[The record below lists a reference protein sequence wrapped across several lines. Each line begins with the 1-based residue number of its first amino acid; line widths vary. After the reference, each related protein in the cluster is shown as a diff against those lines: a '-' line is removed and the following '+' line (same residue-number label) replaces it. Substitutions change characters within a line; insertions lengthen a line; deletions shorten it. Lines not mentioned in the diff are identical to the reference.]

1 MNAQVLTAS
10 AAVIATATPAFA
22 LPSPPEGF
30 SGVFLWVFGG
40 YCAII
45 IVTQTLAAF
54 RSLADRAKRQTKAA
68 GTNDAEG

>member
-1 MNAQVLTAS
+1 MSAILTAL
-10 AAVIATATPAFA
+10 ATVIATATPAFA
-22 LPSPPEGF
+22 FPSTPEGF

-54 RSLADRAKRQTKAA
+54 RSLADRTKRQAKAA